1 MSVALE
7 NVRQGLG
14 SLRAHALRAVITALI
29 IAIGISA
36 LVGILT
42 SIDAMG
48 QAITQTFSKM
58 GSQSFTIRNSG
69 SLRRNGQFSD
79 WEEIRMAQAAEFE
92 RSMPDAYT
100 VSLSVNV
107 GFNSR
112 VSSILKGQG
121 SQKERSIETNPNIR
135 VLGVDDD
142 YLQSSS
148 YEIEV
153 GRSLSAADVE
163 LALPV
168 VWLGS
173 EVAKQLAGSKPSSL
187 LGEEVKVDGKSY
199 KVAGILKSKGSSM
212 GMSGGDRQV
221 LLPISRA
228 TRDFTRIQENCT
240 ITVGVSDLVDLNQA
254 MGEAYL
260 VMRRIRRLSPGQE
273 ADFFLVQSDAMAKE
287 ALENLKMVRLLG
299 TVIAVITLLGAAIS
313 LMNIMLVSV
322 TERTKEIGLR
332 KSLGAT
338 PKQIRNQFLVEALV
352 ICQLGGLGGIVLGTA
367 IGNGVGMALGTS
379 FIVPWAWMLLSV
391 LVCVAVGLGA
401 GLLPAQRAAKLDP
414 IEALRHDS

>member
-7 NVRQGLG
+7 NIRQGMG

-58 GSQSFTIRNSG
+58 GSQAFTIRNSQ
-69 SLRRNGQFSD
+69 SLRRNGQRSD
-79 WEEIRMAQAAEFE
+79 WPEIKISEAMAFE
-92 RSMPDAYT
+92 QKMGEQKT

-112 VSSILKGQG
+112 VSALKEARDGQAE
-121 SQKERSIETNPNIR
+121 SLVETNPNIR
-135 VLGVDDD
+135 VMGIDED
-142 YLQSSS
+142 YLRSTS
-148 YEIEV
+148 YEVEE
-153 GRSLSAADVE
+153 GRSFSQADVD
-163 LALPV
+163 LALPLV
-168 VWLGS
+168 LLGS
-173 EVAKQLAGSKPSSL
+173 EVAAQLDLDWKEGQVA
-187 LGEEVKVDGKSY
+187 EVKIDGKSY
-199 KVAGILKSKGSSM
+199 RVIGILKAKGSSM

-221 LLPISRA
+221 FLPITRA
-228 TRDFTRIQENCT
+228 TRDFTQIQENCT
-240 ITVGVSDLVDLNQA
+240 ITVSVTDLMNLDDA

-260 VMRRIRRLSPGQE
+260 AMRQIRRLGPN
-273 ADFFLVQSDAMAKE
+273 DDDNFMLVQSDALAKE
-287 ALENLKMVRLLG
+287 ALDNLKMVRLLG
-299 TVIAVITLLGAAIS
+299 TVIAIITLLGAAVS

-322 TERTKEIGLR
+322 TERTREIGLR

-367 IGNGVGMALGTS
+367 IGNGVGYALGTS
-379 FIVPWAWMLLSV
+379 FIIPWAWMLLSI
-391 LVCVAVGLGA
+391 LVCVIVGLSA
-401 GLLPAQRAAKLDP
+401 GLLPANRAAKLDP
-414 IEALRHDS
+414 IEALRHDG